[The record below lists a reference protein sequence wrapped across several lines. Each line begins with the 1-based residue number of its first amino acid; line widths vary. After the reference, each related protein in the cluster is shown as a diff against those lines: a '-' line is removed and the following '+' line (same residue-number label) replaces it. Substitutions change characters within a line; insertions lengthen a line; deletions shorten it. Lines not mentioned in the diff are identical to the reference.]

1 MEKGITQP
9 AMETIAT
16 IIGFASGFA
25 LMGYRESAATLL
37 VTSLAVDAS
46 LAPLTAVIAMRRG
59 RATVLWTILGFA
71 FGMWALAAVLMLPA
85 SRPKPRPTVPDYPPT
100 SDAA

>member
-9 AMETIAT
+9 PMEMLAT

-25 LMGYRESAATLL
+25 LMGYRESAATML

-46 LAPLTAVIAMRRG
+46 LAPLTAVIAMRRR
-59 RATVLWTILGFA
+59 RATILWTILGFA
-71 FGMWALAAVLMLPA
+71 FGMWALGAILILPPA
-85 SRPKPRPTVPDYPPT
+85 RPKPPPTMPDYPPT